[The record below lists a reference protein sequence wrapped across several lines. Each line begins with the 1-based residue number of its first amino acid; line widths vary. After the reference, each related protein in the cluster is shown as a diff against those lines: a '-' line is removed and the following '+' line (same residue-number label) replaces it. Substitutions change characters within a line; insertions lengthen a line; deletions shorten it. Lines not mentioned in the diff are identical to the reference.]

1 VLQGF
6 VMRRAL
12 VALVVVATLAAC
24 GDDDGSGGAIEENVV
39 RPGITAMEQAS
50 ALACNSDAEA
60 LRVAIESYTV
70 LEGEPPPDEAAL
82 VAGEYMR
89 TESEL
94 HDVVDGQVVP
104 VDPGCGGT
112 GSIPSS
118 APPVTEVGD
127 IVTSTEPPLTPDQM
141 MAELTPEEIAQVGGE
156 ACAREL
162 VTIFTAGQSYVAE
175 RGTEPENLD
184 DLVQGGYLETP
195 ITLWVVEDDTLR
207 PAEGSGC
214 VDLETA
220 DLMTQCTGD
229 ARTLVI
235 AREAH
240 FAQNPGGSEP
250 SQADLLA
257 EGLLAVPSEVV
268 DLANGVVVAVPGG
281 PCEGVDLGV

>member
-1 VLQGF
+1 
-6 VMRRAL
+6 MKRRSAVAVVGAL
-12 VALVVVATLAAC
+12 AVVATLAAC
-24 GDDDGSGGAIEENVV
+24 GGEDGTGGAIEENVV

-50 ALACNSDAEA
+50 GLACNSDAEA

-82 VAGEYMR
+82 VAGKFLR
-89 TESEL
+89 AESEL

-104 VDPGCGGT
+104 LDPGCGGT
-112 GSIPSS
+112 GSVPPT
-118 APPVTEVGD
+118 APPVTELGE

-141 MAELTPEEIAQVGGE
+141 MAELTPEEISQVGGE

-162 VTIFTAGQSYVAE
+162 ATIFTAGENYVAE
-175 RGTEPENLD
+175 RGTDPDSLD
-184 DLVQGGYLETP
+184 ELVQAGYLETP
-195 ITLWVVEDDTLR
+195 TLWVVEDNALL

-214 VDLETA
+214 VDLATA
-220 DLMTQCTGD
+220 DRMTSCTGD

-250 SQADLLA
+250 SQADLMA

-268 DLANGVVVAVPGG
+268 DLEGGVVVAVPGG

>member
-1 VLQGF
+1 VK
-6 VMRRAL
+6 RAAAIV
-12 VALVVVATLAAC
+12 VAAAATLAAC
-24 GDDDGSGGAIEENVV
+24 GGDDGGGAIEENVV

-50 ALACNSDAEA
+50 ALACDGDRQT
-60 LRVAIESYTV
+60 LQTAIESYTL
-70 LEGEPPPDEAAL
+70 LEGDPPPDESAL
-82 VAGEYMR
+82 VAGQYLRE
-89 TESEL
+89 ESEL
-94 HDVVDGQVVP
+94 YDVVDGQVVT

-112 GSIPSS
+112 GTVPP
-118 APPVTEVGD
+118 ATPPVTDVGQ

-175 RGTEPENLD
+175 QGKDPENLD
-184 DLVQGGYLETP
+184 ELVEAGYLETP
-195 ITLWVVEDDTLR
+195 ITLWVVDGETLL

-220 DLMTQCTGD
+220 DRLTSCTGD
-229 ARTLVI
+229 ARTLAI

-250 SQADLLA
+250 SQADLVA
-257 EGLLAVPSEVV
+257 EGFLAVPSEVV
-268 DLANGVVVAVPGG
+268 DLEGGVVVAVPGG